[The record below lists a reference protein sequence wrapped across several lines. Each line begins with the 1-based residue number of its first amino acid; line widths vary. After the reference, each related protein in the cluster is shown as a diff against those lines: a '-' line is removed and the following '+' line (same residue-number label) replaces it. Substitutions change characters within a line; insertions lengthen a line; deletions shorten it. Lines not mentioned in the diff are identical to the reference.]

1 LQSFVTPISKGQFR
15 KSASQNIEMGN
26 QHFRQRKSSTF
37 NKDDSGS
44 DQHGRKDG
52 AQGGDNFSDRIRD
65 MHDKN
70 SEKGPDNAGWRSI
83 ADTKNFRD
91 LKDGSHGESAPVI
104 NIISNSNTSFDGKNN
119 VFVKSWNKQNTFT
132 IAEKP
137 ALARIDE
144 ENSCGGKFQRIIS
157 PNPKHA
163 DSMQKIQEN
172 ESLMRSLGYID
183 WKSPLA
189 SKARGDIKID
199 VQSPENT
206 GKTPGFAESSVIN
219 GHEGIVV
226 SDKRIHLV
234 GGNPL
239 GHQNSIMVSMDEDIA
254 EEFFNNS
261 PIPDPEVFG
270 ESGYEKLT
278 IG

>member
-1 LQSFVTPISKGQFR
+1 
-15 KSASQNIEMGN
+15 MGN
-26 QHFRQRKSSTF
+26 QHVRQRKSSTF

-44 DQHGRKDG
+44 DLNGRKDG
-52 AQGGDNFSDRIRD
+52 AQGGGNFSDMIRD

-70 SEKGPDNAGWRSI
+70 SEKGPDNAGWRSL

-91 LKDGSHGESAPVI
+91 LKVGSHGESAPII
-104 NIISNSNTSFDGKNN
+104 NIISNSKTSFDGKNN
-119 VFVKSWNKQNTFT
+119 VFAKSWNKQNTFT

-137 ALARIDE
+137 TLARIDE
-144 ENSCGGKFQRIIS
+144 ENSTGGKFQRIIS

-163 DSMQKIQEN
+163 DSMQKIKEN

-189 SKARGDIKID
+189 SKARGDTKID
-199 VQSPENT
+199 VQSPANT
-206 GKTPGFAESSVIN
+206 GKTPGFAESPVIN

-226 SDKRIHLV
+226 SNKRINLV
-234 GGNPL
+234 GGNPN
-239 GHQNSIMVSMDEDIA
+239 GYHNSIMGSMDEDIA

-261 PIPDPEVFG
+261 PIPDPEVLG
-270 ESGYEKLT
+270 ESGYEKVT